1 MPRTLVAR
9 GFFVQSLERSLM
21 SDENDPY
28 EADVEEPDK
37 EPVPG
42 LGEPDVD
49 EVCTPTEPVGE

>member
-1 MPRTLVAR
+1 
-9 GFFVQSLERSLM
+9 M

-42 LGEPDVD
+42 LGEPDDD